1 MARATRLV
9 LALLPALLV
18 GMAPVPK
25 EKAKDD
31 PLKFPRLDAPQWR
44 TRAGGLKVWDVTP
57 GDGAEV
63 QPGATVT
70 VHYIGWL
77 TDGKVFDSTR
87 KDLATRPGAGEPLTI
102 GLGQVIQ
109 GWQEGMVGMKV
120 GGVRRLLIP
129 PELAYG
135 AQGAPPTVPAN
146 ATLVFAVEVIRVEN
160 K

>member
-1 MARATRLV
+1 MARAARLV
-9 LALLPALLV
+9 LALLPALVV

-25 EKAKDD
+25 ERAKED
-31 PLKFPRLDAPQWR
+31 PLKFPNLSAPQWR
-44 TRAGGLKVWDVTP
+44 KRDSGLKVWDVKP
-57 GDGAEV
+57 GGGAEV
-63 QPGATVT
+63 RPGATVT

-77 TDGKVFDSTR
+77 TDGKVFDSSR
-87 KDLATRPGAGEPLTI
+87 LDFSTRPTDGAPLTI

-109 GWQEGMVGMKV
+109 GWQEGMVGMRV
-120 GGVRRLLIP
+120 GSTRRLLIP

-135 AQGAPPTVPAN
+135 ARGAPPTVPEN

>member
-25 EKAKDD
+25 ERDKED
-31 PLKFPRLDAPQWR
+31 PLKFPRLDAPQWQKR
-44 TRAGGLKVWDVTP
+44 ESGLKVWDVKP

-63 QPGATVT
+63 RPGATVT

-77 TDGKVFDSTR
+77 TDGKVFDTSR
-87 KDLATRPGAGEPLTI
+87 KDLATRPAGGEPLTI
-102 GLGQVIQ
+102 GLGQLIQ
-109 GWQEGMVGMKV
+109 GWQEGMAGMKV

-129 PELAYG
+129 PELGYG
-135 AQGAPPTVPAN
+135 ARGAPPTVPEN
-146 ATLVFAVEVIRVEN
+146 ATLVFAVEVIRAES